1 MPAHQKSAQ
10 LNTNRILRWVWS
22 GSRISRKLLA
32 NNLGLD
38 KSTVT
43 IIVNRLI
50 EAGIIEEHPDELH
63 SGGSGRRPLVLSIRK
78 DRVCSMGVELLPD
91 MLRVVISDARGGVI
105 SARSHPAEEY
115 RDVSRGIR
123 GGFTPESLADEAA
136 RFLLKK
142 YAYVFEAGACEP
154 GPSAAESSAAEPSSA
169 AGAETGACPPLLG
182 VGVAMSGIV
191 DQQRGLLKRSR
202 LLGAEEDAALEER
215 FARLFGVPVMLEN
228 DANAA
233 IGGELFASRYRDLG
247 DALFM
252 LIESE
257 LFREAPV
264 ERPRLSLGLGLA
276 LDSRVHQ
283 GVDHTS
289 GEFRSVYWQEGSDT
303 QFSIPSSR
311 LLDLSTNRDTRSRL
325 FLEMGRNIAL
335 LINSLNIHTVIVGG
349 DIQGFQEELAE
360 CLNRAVAENWSY
372 SGTPAFQIREARQG
386 EYASAYGAACLH
398 ANRLYA
404 VDSFDEFTLRGL
416 KTGLEAFEYTGART
430 TASMQ

>member
-1 MPAHQKSAQ
+1 M
-10 LNTNRILRWVWS
+10 
-22 GSRISRKLLA
+22 
-32 NNLGLD
+32 
-38 KSTVT
+38 
-43 IIVNRLI
+43 
-50 EAGIIEEHPDELH
+50 
-63 SGGSGRRPLVLSIRK
+63 
-78 DRVCSMGVELLPD
+78 
-91 MLRVVISDARGGVI
+91 
-105 SARSHPAEEY
+105 
-115 RDVSRGIR
+115 
-123 GGFTPESLADEAA
+123 
-136 RFLLKK
+136 
-142 YAYVFEAGACEP
+142 FEAGACEP
-154 GPSAAESSAAEPSSA
+154 GPSAAGSSAAEPSSA
-169 AGAETGACPPLLG
+169 PPAAAGEGEGACPPLLG

-233 IGGELFASRYRDLG
+233 IGGELFASRYRELG

-257 LFREAPV
+257 LFRDAPA

-349 DIQGFQEELAE
+349 DIQGFQDELAE
-360 CLNRAVAENWSY
+360 CLHRAVAENWSY

-416 KTGLEAFEYTGART
+416 KTGLDAFEHAGAKT
-430 TASMQ
+430 TTSMQ